1 MKKFATKT
9 AAVLLSAALLT
20 APASAACRGETGAD
34 ALLKLV
40 LQQCQT
46 GGNLSIDPGL
56 LGSTLSDLLQSNFAG
71 LFQPGNPGIDAPGQ
85 TPDAP
90 QEPSGDQTFE
100 SEVVRLINEQRA
112 QYGLSALAA
121 NQELS
126 QVARYK
132 SEDMASKGYF
142 SHESPTYGSPFQMM
156 QTFGIS
162 YRTAGENIAYG
173 QKTPAEVVN
182 AWMNSSSHRA
192 NILNASYT
200 QTGVGFCA
208 NGSYWTQMFIG

>member
-1 MKKFATKT
+1 MFVYSVSRAARYPSSGASPKGTNCAPARYSPT
-9 AAVLLSAALLT
+9 ASSQSRSKSVRAPPFRAS
-20 APASAACRGETGAD
+20 APASAACRGETGTG

-71 LFQPGNPGIDAPGQ
+71 LFQPGNPGNPGNPGTGAPGQ

-121 NQELS
+121 SQELS
-126 QVARYK
+126 QVAP
-132 SEDMASKGYF
+132 S
-142 SHESPTYGSPFQMM
+142 
-156 QTFGIS
+156 
-162 YRTAGENIAYG
+162 
-173 QKTPAEVVN
+173 
-182 AWMNSSSHRA
+182 
-192 NILNASYT
+192 
-200 QTGVGFCA
+200 
-208 NGSYWTQMFIG
+208 